1 MKEVKGESCS
11 QSLTI
16 LLTGKTG
23 SGKSALVNGLVG
35 TMVSEEGEML
45 TSLTPD
51 VTTYGF
57 RKGGVQ
63 FYVVDTPGLQDRAK
77 TDKKTL
83 SKIKE
88 QISRTSKSAID
99 LVIYCIDMTHNRID
113 SSDESAIRHLT
124 ECFGESI
131 WKNAVF
137 VLTFA
142 NNAVPPLTYEG
153 TETEWFEGR
162 IGQFERELHDVL
174 TTAEVSEKI
183 SKIVPVVPAG
193 YWKPTARLS
202 DPWKLP
208 DRHDWF
214 NCFWLVCAFRMEQ
227 DASVALFKSQ
237 SRRLTTKPLS
247 KIEGTAVDRSIYVP
261 SEYVLI
267 DDNGEITE
275 KRVLSISA
283 VGMAVG
289 GGAGALLGTL
299 GGPIGIVVVGISGAA
314 AGAAAGAVVGAFSA
328 LVIEQS

>member
-1 MKEVKGESCS
+1 MKAVKGESGS
-11 QSLTI
+11 QSLAI

-23 SGKSALVNGLVG
+23 SGKSAIVNGLVG

-51 VTTYGF
+51 VTMYGF
-57 RKGGVQ
+57 CKGGIQ
-63 FYVVDTPGLQDRAK
+63 FHVVDTPGLQDRAK

-83 SKIKE
+83 SRIKE
-88 QISRTSKSAID
+88 EISRTCNSAID
-99 LVIYCIDMTHNRID
+99 LVIYCIDMTHKRVD
-113 SSDESAIRHLT
+113 SSDESAICHLT
-124 ECFGESI
+124 KCFGESI

-142 NNAVPPLTYEG
+142 NNSSPPLSYEG
-153 TETEWFEGR
+153 KEADWFEER
-162 IGQFERELHDVL
+162 IGVFERALHDVL
-174 TTAEVSEKI
+174 TAAKVSEKN
-183 SKIVPVVPAG
+183 SKTVPVVPAG
-193 YWKPTARLS
+193 YWKSTARLP

-214 NCFWLVCAFRMEQ
+214 NCFWLACAFRMEQ
-227 DASVALFKSQ
+227 GASAALFKSQ
-237 SRRLTTKPLS
+237 SHRLTTKPLS
-247 KIEGTAVDRSIYVP
+247 KIEGTALDRSIYVP
-261 SEYVLI
+261 SEYVVT
-267 DDNGEITE
+267 DDNGEISK
-275 KRVLSISA
+275 KRVLSVSA